1 MYCTQADIESR
12 FGVTELIQLTDRART
27 GVADATAIANAIDD
41 AEAEIDGYLAGR
53 YELPFSSVP
62 PVLTRLSCDIA
73 LYHLFSAR
81 RGGGVI
87 EDVRNRYK
95 DAVRVLENIS
105 TGKITLGAPPAPAGR
120 DDVVMLSSAPSVW
133 SRNGVAADE

>member
-1 MYCTQADIESR
+1 MYCTQADIEAR
-12 FGVTELIQLTDRART
+12 FGVAELIQLTDRNRT
-27 GVADATAIANAIDD
+27 GTVDAVAIARAIDD

-53 YELPFSSVP
+53 YALPFTTVP

-87 EDVRNRYK
+87 DDVRNRYK
-95 DAVRVLENIS
+95 DVVRVLENIS
-105 TGKITLGAPPAPAGR
+105 TGKITLGTPPAPAGR
-120 DDVVMLSSAPSVW
+120 DDVVMMSSAACAW
-133 SRNGVAADE
+133 SRSNSE

>member
-12 FGVTELIQLTDRART
+12 FGVTELVQLTDRART
-27 GVADATAIANAIDD
+27 GVADATAIASAIDD

-53 YELPFSSVP
+53 YDLPFASVP

-105 TGKITLGAPPAPAGR
+105 KGTITLGAPPTPVGR
-120 DDVVMLSSAPSVW
+120 DDVVVMSSAPSVW
-133 SRNGVAADE
+133 SRSIGVDE